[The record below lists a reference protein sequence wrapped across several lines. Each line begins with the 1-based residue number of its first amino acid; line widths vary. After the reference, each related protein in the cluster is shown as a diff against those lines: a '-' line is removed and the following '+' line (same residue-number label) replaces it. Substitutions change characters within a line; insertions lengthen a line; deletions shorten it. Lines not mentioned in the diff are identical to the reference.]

1 MVQPINNATTTAAV
15 NASQPAA
22 SRQTAPSKAAP
33 AASNTKTDTVTISNA
48 AQTAMQEAT
57 ETQNQTV
64 QEARAGDRQA
74 QHLLAKETAAKQVGQ
89 PATPAAG
96 K

>member
-22 SRQTAPSKAAP
+22 SRQTAPSKAA

-48 AQTAMQEAT
+48 AQTAMREAT
-57 ETQNQTV
+57 ETQSQTV